1 MTNINTFQG
10 TVGIGTNNPSS
21 GILDVAGTLRVG
33 DGTSGLINLGRS
45 GTVANYRTGLI
56 YHDGTDLK
64 ISNQED
70 GDLKLATNNSNKL
83 ILDSSGNVDITGVI
97 RHIGDENNLF
107 GFSGT
112 DTFKIATGGAD
123 AIKVDASQNVDIT
136 GVIRHIGD
144 ENNLFGFSGT
154 DTFKIATAGA
164 DRLTVKADGTVG
176 IGTNTPGLPLET
188 YTGNGANYGLRLRRG
203 AGTAFTDLG
212 HLSTPGTEGLAFSVS
227 DGSSTTQEV
236 MRVTGTGRVGIGTN
250 VPGQILHLEGTIPT
264 IRFVDPDSSVV
275 NNQGMG
281 GLEFYS
287 RDSTGD
293 GFHELASIRC
303 LNDYSAGSAPDGTLV
318 FSTSRNSDVRS
329 GEVMR
334 IDPRGLVGIGTTAP
348 VTKLHL
354 EHSGSAIG
362 DFEGIRIANHAT
374 NLHSTSRPA
383 YEFVVSDIDAGTGI
397 GASKF
402 AIGYRGT
409 TSASRT
415 DRLVIDSSGLVGI
428 GTVTPRGKLD
438 IYTGATTAA
447 GLILDRYATGNYRTE
462 LYQGTNGLDIKVG
475 HGTVAPTSVVDVERF
490 SATSARLRIASPGC
504 LRNDGGVETA
514 SYNDITNAKQIWD
527 TGSRFR
533 IFTDGD
539 SKLLFSSAGGSGTLA
554 ATTALSVHNGGLVG
568 INTASASR
576 NLSVNGSFMVDYG
589 GGRTFGTS
597 GATSATPNDTTNSGT
612 VKHKGT
618 FFISLSRYTTA
629 TNRPIYFGSGDD
641 SDTTVVLGT
650 TGGAGGAG
658 FQNTMLKLT
667 GAGYLY
673 VKKVYANNSE
683 LSDDRL
689 KINEEPIQNATK
701 TILKLNPLVYDKY
714 EKLSDLTSNVFEV
727 ESGLMVQDVWYDTP
741 ELRHIVEVPDDAN
754 PTETKEEDP
763 EYTNW
768 GSKPAHLTYTQLLP
782 YIIKSIQE
790 IHNENGKLKIQISG
804 AHSPNMIVC
813 KSPTTDTVSLCNKEY
828 DSTCIGVLSDTN
840 SSEVLIETRGL
851 GNIWVVNTNGNLT
864 PGDYMTT
871 SNVSGYG
878 QKQNSEFL
886 ANYTVAKI
894 TEPCDFT
901 DIYKPVKRIIQ
912 QLEDVNYY
920 GTTKN
925 ILVNEEI
932 YNTLPENERHIET
945 CTSLE
950 DEIENTTIDYFKILY
965 TESKYNREGAET
977 ITRQEL
983 VNVLDEHGQIQWEDH
998 PTETEKAYKIRYLDA
1013 NGVITDEAN
1022 VVHTAAFVGCTY
1034 HCG

>member
-1 MTNINTFQG
+1 MAATNVQAFPGDVTITDGLAVSKDIESTNSFITERVLFKETWPNGHNSLSGDLGTWVITNLTQQSNPSSTTTPDGYTHVSFNGDDSANGEFTSPAFDLSDYAIVDGTLQANDKRKTTTRVFMKFWLGSRQLDVSGEVVKVQFSPDNGSTWYTVATSQDRTNIDRFTMVSADLSPYILETSTNAKIRFYLPW
-10 TVGIGTNNPSS
+10 TVASGDYLRIGRIWIHESDVPTNLGGMWLGAAGKIGIGTDAPES
-21 GILDVAGTLRVG
+21 ILHLSASTA
-33 DGTSGLINLGRS
+33 S
-45 GTVANYRTGLI
+45 A
-56 YHDGTDLK
+56 
-64 ISNQED
+64 
-70 GDLKLATNNSNKL
+70 
-83 ILDSSGNVDITGVI
+83 DITDPI
-97 RHIGDENNLF
+97 
-107 GFSGT
+107 
-112 DTFKIATGGAD
+112 KI
-123 AIKVDASQNVDIT
+123 
-136 GVIRHIGD
+136 
-144 ENNLFGFSGT
+144 
-154 DTFKIATAGA
+154 KIH
-164 DRLTVKADGTVG
+164 
-176 IGTNTPGLPLET
+176 N
-188 YTGNGANYGLRLRRG
+188 RRG
-203 AGTAFTDLG
+203 AGDWSITQPWGLLEFDTD
-212 HLSTPGTEGLAFSVS
+212 
-227 DGSSTTQEV
+227 D
-236 MRVTGTGRVGIGTN
+236 TGTAGSGPVAGIGC
-250 VPGQILHLEGTIPT
+250 
-264 IRFVDPDSSVV
+264 RFEQDGGGDSSICFYTDAVV
-275 NNQGMG
+275 G
-281 GLEFYS
+281 
-287 RDSTGD
+287 
-293 GFHELASIRC
+293 
-303 LNDYSAGSAPDGTLV
+303 NDNVLGTANE
-318 FSTSRNSDVRS
+318 RMCINSD
-329 GEVMR
+329 
-334 IDPRGLVGIGTTAP
+334 
-348 VTKLHL
+348 
-354 EHSGSAIG
+354 
-362 DFEGIRIANHAT
+362 
-374 NLHSTSRPA
+374 
-383 YEFVVSDIDAGTGI
+383 
-397 GASKF
+397 
-402 AIGYRGT
+402 
-409 TSASRT
+409 
-415 DRLVIDSSGLVGI
+415 GLVGI
-428 GTVTPRGKLD
+428 GTVTPRAKLD
-438 IYTGATTAA
+438 IYTGATTSA

-462 LYQGTNGLDIKVG
+462 LYQGSYGLDIKVG
-475 HGTVAPTSVVDVERF
+475 YAAVEPASVVHVERF
-490 SATSARLRIASPGC
+490 SATSTRLRIDSPGC
-504 LRNDGGVETA
+504 LRNDGGVEVA
-514 SYNDITNAKQIWD
+514 NYNDITGVKQIWD

-533 IFTDGD
+533 IFADND
-539 SKLLFSSAGGSGTLA
+539 SKLLFSSAGGNGTLA
-554 ATTALSVHNGGLVG
+554 DTTALSIHNGNLVG
-568 INTASASR
+568 IGTTSSTR
-576 NLSVNGSFMVDYG
+576 TLSVNGSFMADIG
-589 GGRTFGTS
+589 GGRTFGTTS
-597 GATSATPNDTTNSGT
+597 ASSATPNDTTGSGT
-612 VKHKGT
+612 TKHKGT
-618 FFISLSRYTTA
+618 FFMSLTRYTTA

-641 SDTTVVLGT
+641 SDTTVVIGT

-667 GAGYLY
+667 GSGYLY

-754 PTETKEEDP
+754 PMETKEEDP

-864 PGDYMTT
+864 PGDYITT

-950 DEIENTTIDYFKILY
+950 DEIENTTIDYYKILY

-998 PTETEKAYKIRYLDA
+998 ATETEKAYKIRYLDA

-1022 VVHTAAFVGCTY
+1022 AVHTAAFVGCTY

>member
-10 TVGIGTNNPSS
+10 NVGIGTNAPLAV
-21 GILDVAGTLRVG
+21 LDVDGNIKSRGNLYLAPSTHETNTKVGTKDTFLLMHHSTYTGDLGPNYPLPECGTIMTNRSGGGTFPWLMYTGLVKDVAITTPATSLRMDWGQGSSTGSASDLVDATLNPLMTLR
-33 DGTSGLINLGRS
+33 
-45 GTVANYRTGLI
+45 
-56 YHDGTDLK
+56 
-64 ISNQED
+64 
-70 GDLKLATNNSNKL
+70 
-83 ILDSSGNVDITGVI
+83 
-97 RHIGDENNLF
+97 
-107 GFSGT
+107 FSG
-112 DTFKIATGGAD
+112 
-123 AIKVDASQNVDIT
+123 
-136 GVIRHIGD
+136 
-144 ENNLFGFSGT
+144 EL
-154 DTFKIATAGA
+154 
-164 DRLTVKADGTVG
+164 G
-176 IGTNTPGLPLET
+176 IGTTSPGLKLET
-188 YTGNGANYGLRLRRG
+188 YTGNGAHYGLRLRRG
-203 AGTAFTDLG
+203 AGAAFTDLG
-212 HLSTPGTEGLAFSVS
+212 HLSTPGTEGLAFNVS

-250 VPGQILHLEGTIPT
+250 VPESILHLSASTASADITDPIKIKIHNRRGAGDWSITQPWGLLEFDTDDTGTAGSGPVAGIGC
-264 IRFVDPDSSVV
+264 RFEQAGGGDSSICFYTDNVV
-275 NNQGMG
+275 G
-281 GLEFYS
+281 
-287 RDSTGD
+287 
-293 GFHELASIRC
+293 
-303 LNDYSAGSAPDGTLV
+303 NDNVLGTANE
-318 FSTSRNSDVRS
+318 RMCINSD
-329 GEVMR
+329 
-334 IDPRGLVGIGTTAP
+334 
-348 VTKLHL
+348 
-354 EHSGSAIG
+354 
-362 DFEGIRIANHAT
+362 
-374 NLHSTSRPA
+374 
-383 YEFVVSDIDAGTGI
+383 
-397 GASKF
+397 
-402 AIGYRGT
+402 
-409 TSASRT
+409 
-415 DRLVIDSSGLVGI
+415 GLVGI
-428 GTVTPRGKLD
+428 GTVTPRAKLD
-438 IYTGATTAA
+438 IYTGATTSA

-462 LYQGTNGLDIKVG
+462 LYQGSYGLDIKVG
-475 HGTVAPTSVVDVERF
+475 YAAVEPASVVHVERF
-490 SATSARLRIASPGC
+490 SATSTRLRIDSPGC
-504 LRNDGGVETA
+504 LRNDGGVEVA
-514 SYNDITNAKQIWD
+514 NYNDITGVKQIWD

-533 IFTDGD
+533 IFADND
-539 SKLLFSSAGGSGTLA
+539 SKLLFSSAGGNGTLA
-554 ATTALSVHNGGLVG
+554 DTTALSIHNGNLVG
-568 INTASASR
+568 IGTTSSTR
-576 NLSVNGSFMVDYG
+576 TLSVNGSFMADIG
-589 GGRTFGTS
+589 GGRTFGTTS
-597 GATSATPNDTTNSGT
+597 ASSATPNDTTGSGT
-612 VKHKGT
+612 TKHKGT
-618 FFISLSRYTTA
+618 FFMSLTRYTTA

-641 SDTTVVLGT
+641 SDTTVVIGT

-667 GAGYLY
+667 GSGYLY

-754 PTETKEEDP
+754 PMETKEEDP

-864 PGDYMTT
+864 PGDYITT
-871 SNVSGYG
+871 SNVSGYE

-950 DEIENTTIDYFKILY
+950 DEIENTTIDYYKILY

-998 PTETEKAYKIRYLDA
+998 ATETEKAYKIRYLDA

-1034 HCG
+1034 NCG